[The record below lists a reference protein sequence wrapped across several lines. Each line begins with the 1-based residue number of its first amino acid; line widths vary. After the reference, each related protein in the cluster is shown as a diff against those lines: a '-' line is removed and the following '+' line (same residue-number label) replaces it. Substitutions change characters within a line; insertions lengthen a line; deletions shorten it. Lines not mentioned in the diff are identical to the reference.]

1 MHFHFYFYFWFCFD
15 FYRFSYTFFT
25 FILILFKIARV
36 AVGLCQ
42 NKSEIAEIIKT
53 EFFRICP
60 LTVPRQAEGGLTG
73 NDMFENMGFLKIE
86 NNKWEESEQ
95 WQIRMNK
102 VLCAFAVTLIQPE
115 GVPFNL
121 SDGWKWI
128 ANMINTC
135 SR

>member
-1 MHFHFYFYFWFCFD
+1 
-15 FYRFSYTFFT
+15 
-25 FILILFKIARV
+25 
-36 AVGLCQ
+36 
-42 NKSEIAEIIKT
+42 
-53 EFFRICP
+53 
-60 LTVPRQAEGGLTG
+60 
-73 NDMFENMGFLKIE
+73 MFENMGFLKIE

-102 VLCAFAVTLIQPE
+102 VLSAFAVTLIQPE